1 MANYENQENE
11 RQENRYQESINTKD
25 FIIGCLIGG
34 MVGAATALFLAPK
47 SGKEIRD
54 NINHG
59 AHSLK
64 DRTSQWR
71 DAAVH
76 KGSEL
81 ADVAKEKTNV
91 IGKTVSKQSHEII
104 NKVKGLTVL
113 EGKNTEGPDADSD
126 QDTEIQRKLEETK
139 RAFDETESQLNEG

>member
-1 MANYENQENE
+1 MANYENQEND
-11 RQENRYQESINTKD
+11 RQENRYEESINTKD

-71 DAAVH
+71 EAAVH
-76 KGSEL
+76 KGTEL

-91 IGKTVSKQSHEII
+91 IGKNVSKQSHEII
-104 NKVKGLTVL
+104 NKVKGLTVSD
-113 EGKNTEGPDADSD
+113 GKGQADEAD
-126 QDTEIQRKLEETK
+126 QGADIQQKLEETK